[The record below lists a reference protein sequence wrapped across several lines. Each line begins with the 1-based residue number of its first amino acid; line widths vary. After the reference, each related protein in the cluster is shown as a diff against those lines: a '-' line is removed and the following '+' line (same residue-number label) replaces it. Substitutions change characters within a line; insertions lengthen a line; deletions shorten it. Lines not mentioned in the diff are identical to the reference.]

1 MTQGDFRYIVFV
13 VVAVVVLTIVGAWV
27 FLESI
32 S

>member
-1 MTQGDFRYIVFV
+1 MTQGDFCYMVFV